1 MKKRILY
8 LLLALVLVLA
18 LSVPALAAETFYPV
32 SVDEYTA
39 GELDEPRINKVYRL
53 SLSDDPSGIPTDDF
67 VRDGRQYYLLDL
79 IRKDEVGVDTQP
91 CTRTVTLPSTTNSM
105 ESVLQSLEAEMEV
118 ETDEGYTGT
127 LKLDH
132 TSVHVTV
139 DGYKSSTKNHS
150 ATRTFPNLSE
160 ADLSL
165 LPKTVTEGGRTLSLA
180 TVQWSSSYDDDGEGG
195 AAIRYSA
202 TASYTGSST
211 HRYDTG
217 YTITADY
224 NGVVAQVYAEE
235 TTFEYFD
242 GTGWRRLVCETPTGG
257 LFNTD
262 QPFQVSLTFT
272 CPQNWQPSDG
282 RREEVRCIR
291 MQLIKSDNCYYQP
304 ANHHYPVISD
314 LTVSYSYEERYEQ
327 PRRLYSFCGS
337 DRQDVTAHL
346 AGGEAVPV
354 LRAQPYQ
361 DDALYLCFDQKMEDG
376 PVSLMFR
383 MQEETVERR
392 ERLSVWYSS
401 RNGWERMRFLD
412 YTEHLCHTGTI
423 LFMPSLA
430 RSSAP

>member
-67 VRDGRQYYLLDL
+67 VRDGRHYYLLDL

-211 HRYDTG
+211 TRYATG

-224 NGVVAQVYAEE
+224 TGEVAK
-235 TTFEYFD
+235 
-242 GTGWRRLVCETPTGG
+242 TGCEIVTYTAIFG
-257 LFNTD
+257 
-262 QPFQVSLTFT
+262 S
-272 CPQNWQPSDG
+272 
-282 RREEVRCIR
+282 R
-291 MQLIKSDNCYYQP
+291 
-304 ANHHYPVISD
+304 
-314 LTVSYSYEERYEQ
+314 TVSEEPENSGVETVPAAKPEPQ
-327 PRRLYSFCGS
+327 AGDTESAANNPASAP
-337 DRQDVTAHL
+337 VTAAGLLTALGCMAAL
-346 AGGEAVPV
+346 AIPVAAVIW
-354 LRAQPYQ
+354 LA
-361 DDALYLCFDQKMEDG
+361 CK
-376 PVSLMFR
+376 LMGR
-383 MQEETVERR
+383 M
-392 ERLSVWYSS
+392 
-401 RNGWERMRFLD
+401 GKK
-412 YTEHLCHTGTI
+412 
-423 LFMPSLA
+423 
-430 RSSAP
+430 

>member
-8 LLLALVLVLA
+8 LLLALVLVLS

-67 VRDGRQYYLLDL
+67 VRDGRHYYLLDL

-180 TVQWSSSYDDDGEGG
+180 TVQWSSSYDDDGAGG

-211 HRYDTG
+211 TRYATG

-224 NGVVAQVYAEE
+224 TGEVAK
-235 TTFEYFD
+235 
-242 GTGWRRLVCETPTGG
+242 TGCEIVTYTAIFG
-257 LFNTD
+257 
-262 QPFQVSLTFT
+262 S
-272 CPQNWQPSDG
+272 
-282 RREEVRCIR
+282 R
-291 MQLIKSDNCYYQP
+291 
-304 ANHHYPVISD
+304 
-314 LTVSYSYEERYEQ
+314 TVSEEPENSGVETV
-327 PRRLYSFCGS
+327 PAAKPEPAANSPAS
-337 DRQDVTAHL
+337 APVTAAGLLTALGCMAAVAIPVAAVIWL
-346 AGGEAVPV
+346 A
-354 LRAQPYQ
+354 
-361 DDALYLCFDQKMEDG
+361 CK
-376 PVSLMFR
+376 LMGR
-383 MQEETVERR
+383 M
-392 ERLSVWYSS
+392 
-401 RNGWERMRFLD
+401 GKK
-412 YTEHLCHTGTI
+412 
-423 LFMPSLA
+423 
-430 RSSAP
+430 

>member
-91 CTRTVTLPSTTNSM
+91 CTRTVTLPSATNSM

-132 TSVHVTV
+132 TSVQVTV

-165 LPKTVTEGGRTLSLA
+165 LPKTVTEGGRTLTLA
-180 TVQWSSSYDDDGEGG
+180 TVQWSSSYDDDGGRSG
-195 AAIRYSA
+195 HPLLR
-202 TASYTGSST
+202 
-211 HRYDTG
+211 HRQLHRQLHHPLCYRLYD
-217 YTITADY
+217 Y
-224 NGVVAQVYAEE
+224 
-235 TTFEYFD
+235 
-242 GTGWRRLVCETPTGG
+242 GG
-257 LFNTD
+257 LH
-262 QPFQVSLTFT
+262 
-272 CPQNWQPSDG
+272 
-282 RREEVRCIR
+282 RRGC
-291 MQLIKSDNCYYQP
+291 QD
-304 ANHHYPVISD
+304 
-314 LTVSYSYEERYEQ
+314 
-327 PRRLYSFCGS
+327 RL
-337 DRQDVTAHL
+337 
-346 AGGEAVPV
+346 
-354 LRAQPYQ
+354 
-361 DDALYLCFDQKMEDG
+361 
-376 PVSLMFR
+376 
-383 MQEETVERR
+383 
-392 ERLSVWYSS
+392 
-401 RNGWERMRFLD
+401 
-412 YTEHLCHTGTI
+412 
-423 LFMPSLA
+423 
-430 RSSAP
+430 

>member
-67 VRDGRQYYLLDL
+67 VRDGRHYYLLDL

-165 LPKTVTEGGRTLSLA
+165 LPKTVTEGGRTLTLA
-180 TVQWSSSYDDDGEGG
+180 TVQWSSSYDDDGAGG

-202 TASYTGSST
+202 TASYTGEVAK
-211 HRYDTG
+211 TG
-217 YTITADY
+217 CEIVTYTAIFGSRAVPEESAEDS
-224 NGVVAQVYAEE
+224 GVE
-235 TTFEYFD
+235 T
-242 GTGWRRLVCETPTGG
+242 V
-257 LFNTD
+257 
-262 QPFQVSLTFT
+262 
-272 CPQNWQPSDG
+272 
-282 RREEVRCIR
+282 
-291 MQLIKSDNCYYQP
+291 P
-304 ANHHYPVISD
+304 AAKPEPAANSPASA
-314 LTVSYSYEERYEQ
+314 
-327 PRRLYSFCGS
+327 P
-337 DRQDVTAHL
+337 VTA
-346 AGGEAVPV
+346 AGLLTALGCMAAVAVPV
-354 LRAQPYQ
+354 A
-361 DDALYLCFDQKMEDG
+361 AVIWIACKIM
-376 PVSLMFR
+376 
-383 MQEETVERR
+383 ERR
-392 ERLSVWYSS
+392 
-401 RNGWERMRFLD
+401 GKK
-412 YTEHLCHTGTI
+412 
-423 LFMPSLA
+423 
-430 RSSAP
+430 

>member
-39 GELDEPRINKVYRL
+39 GELDEPRINTVYRL

-91 CTRTVTLPSTTNSM
+91 CTRTVTLPSATNSM

-211 HRYDTG
+211 TRYATG

-224 NGVVAQVYAEE
+224 TGEVAK
-235 TTFEYFD
+235 
-242 GTGWRRLVCETPTGG
+242 TGCEIVTYTAIFG
-257 LFNTD
+257 
-262 QPFQVSLTFT
+262 S
-272 CPQNWQPSDG
+272 
-282 RREEVRCIR
+282 R
-291 MQLIKSDNCYYQP
+291 
-304 ANHHYPVISD
+304 
-314 LTVSYSYEERYEQ
+314 TVSEEPENSGVETV
-327 PRRLYSFCGS
+327 PAAKPEPAANSPAS
-337 DRQDVTAHL
+337 APVTAAGLLTALGCMAAVAIPVAAVIWL
-346 AGGEAVPV
+346 A
-354 LRAQPYQ
+354 
-361 DDALYLCFDQKMEDG
+361 CK
-376 PVSLMFR
+376 LMGR
-383 MQEETVERR
+383 M
-392 ERLSVWYSS
+392 
-401 RNGWERMRFLD
+401 GKK
-412 YTEHLCHTGTI
+412 
-423 LFMPSLA
+423 
-430 RSSAP
+430 

>member
-8 LLLALVLVLA
+8 LLLALVLVLS

-67 VRDGRQYYLLDL
+67 VRDGRHYYLLDL

-211 HRYDTG
+211 TRYATG

-224 NGVVAQVYAEE
+224 TGEVAK
-235 TTFEYFD
+235 
-242 GTGWRRLVCETPTGG
+242 TGCEIVTYTAIFG
-257 LFNTD
+257 
-262 QPFQVSLTFT
+262 S
-272 CPQNWQPSDG
+272 
-282 RREEVRCIR
+282 R
-291 MQLIKSDNCYYQP
+291 
-304 ANHHYPVISD
+304 
-314 LTVSYSYEERYEQ
+314 TVSEEPENSSVETV
-327 PRRLYSFCGS
+327 PAAKPEPAANSPAS
-337 DRQDVTAHL
+337 APVTAAGLLTALGCMAAVAIPVAAVIWL
-346 AGGEAVPV
+346 A
-354 LRAQPYQ
+354 
-361 DDALYLCFDQKMEDG
+361 CK
-376 PVSLMFR
+376 LMGR
-383 MQEETVERR
+383 M
-392 ERLSVWYSS
+392 
-401 RNGWERMRFLD
+401 GKK
-412 YTEHLCHTGTI
+412 
-423 LFMPSLA
+423 
-430 RSSAP
+430 

>member
-91 CTRTVTLPSTTNSM
+91 CTRTVTLPSATNSM

-132 TSVHVTV
+132 TSVQVTV

-165 LPKTVTEGGRTLSLA
+165 LPKTVTEGGRTLTLA
-180 TVQWSSSYDDDGEGG
+180 TVQWSSSYDDDGAGG
-195 AAIRYSA
+195 AAIRYSD
-202 TASYTGSST
+202 TGSST
-211 HRYDTG
+211 TRYATG

-224 NGVVAQVYAEE
+224 TGEVAKTGCEIVTYTAIFGSRAVPEESAEDSGVE
-235 TTFEYFD
+235 T
-242 GTGWRRLVCETPTGG
+242 V
-257 LFNTD
+257 
-262 QPFQVSLTFT
+262 
-272 CPQNWQPSDG
+272 
-282 RREEVRCIR
+282 
-291 MQLIKSDNCYYQP
+291 P
-304 ANHHYPVISD
+304 AAKPEPAANSPASA
-314 LTVSYSYEERYEQ
+314 
-327 PRRLYSFCGS
+327 P
-337 DRQDVTAHL
+337 VTA
-346 AGGEAVPV
+346 AGLLTALGCMAAVAVPV
-354 LRAQPYQ
+354 A
-361 DDALYLCFDQKMEDG
+361 AVIWIACKIM
-376 PVSLMFR
+376 
-383 MQEETVERR
+383 ERR
-392 ERLSVWYSS
+392 
-401 RNGWERMRFLD
+401 GKK
-412 YTEHLCHTGTI
+412 
-423 LFMPSLA
+423 
-430 RSSAP
+430 

>member
-53 SLSDDPSGIPTDDF
+53 SLSDDPSGIPTEDF
-67 VRDGRQYYLLDL
+67 VRDGRHYYLLDL
-79 IRKDEVGVDTQP
+79 IPKDEVGVQKQP

-211 HRYDTG
+211 THYATG

-224 NGVVAQVYAEE
+224 TGEVAK
-235 TTFEYFD
+235 
-242 GTGWRRLVCETPTGG
+242 TGCEIVTYTAIFG
-257 LFNTD
+257 
-262 QPFQVSLTFT
+262 S
-272 CPQNWQPSDG
+272 
-282 RREEVRCIR
+282 R
-291 MQLIKSDNCYYQP
+291 
-304 ANHHYPVISD
+304 
-314 LTVSYSYEERYEQ
+314 TVSEEPENSGVETV
-327 PRRLYSFCGS
+327 PAAKPEPAANSPAS
-337 DRQDVTAHL
+337 APVTAAGLLTALGCMAAVAIPVAAVIWL
-346 AGGEAVPV
+346 A
-354 LRAQPYQ
+354 
-361 DDALYLCFDQKMEDG
+361 CK
-376 PVSLMFR
+376 LMGR
-383 MQEETVERR
+383 M
-392 ERLSVWYSS
+392 
-401 RNGWERMRFLD
+401 GKK
-412 YTEHLCHTGTI
+412 
-423 LFMPSLA
+423 
-430 RSSAP
+430 

>member
-8 LLLALVLVLA
+8 LLLALVLVLS

-67 VRDGRQYYLLDL
+67 VRDGRHYYLLDL

-165 LPKTVTEGGRTLSLA
+165 LPKTVTEGGRTLTLA
-180 TVQWSSSYDDDGEGG
+180 TVQWSSSYDDDGAGG

-211 HRYDTG
+211 TRYATG

-224 NGVVAQVYAEE
+224 TGEVAK
-235 TTFEYFD
+235 
-242 GTGWRRLVCETPTGG
+242 TGCEIVTYTAIFG
-257 LFNTD
+257 
-262 QPFQVSLTFT
+262 S
-272 CPQNWQPSDG
+272 
-282 RREEVRCIR
+282 R
-291 MQLIKSDNCYYQP
+291 
-304 ANHHYPVISD
+304 
-314 LTVSYSYEERYEQ
+314 TVSEEPENSGVETV
-327 PRRLYSFCGS
+327 PAAKPEPAANSPAS
-337 DRQDVTAHL
+337 APVTAAGLLTALGCMAAVAIPVAAVIWL
-346 AGGEAVPV
+346 A
-354 LRAQPYQ
+354 
-361 DDALYLCFDQKMEDG
+361 CK
-376 PVSLMFR
+376 LMGR
-383 MQEETVERR
+383 M
-392 ERLSVWYSS
+392 
-401 RNGWERMRFLD
+401 GKK
-412 YTEHLCHTGTI
+412 
-423 LFMPSLA
+423 
-430 RSSAP
+430 

>member
-8 LLLALVLVLA
+8 LLLALVLVLS

-67 VRDGRQYYLLDL
+67 VRDGRHYYLLDL

-211 HRYDTG
+211 TRYATG

-224 NGVVAQVYAEE
+224 TGEVAKTGCEVVTYTAIFGSVELAEDEQEPEASSQPEPPAPDTTPAE
-235 TTFEYFD
+235 T
-242 GTGWRRLVCETPTGG
+242 GTGPNLLPILGCVGG
-257 LFNTD
+257 VAAVAVVVLWA
-262 QPFQVSLTFT
+262 V
-272 CPQNWQPSDG
+272 QNKKIG
-282 RREEVRCIR
+282 RRER
-291 MQLIKSDNCYYQP
+291 
-304 ANHHYPVISD
+304 
-314 LTVSYSYEERYEQ
+314 T
-327 PRRLYSFCGS
+327 
-337 DRQDVTAHL
+337 
-346 AGGEAVPV
+346 
-354 LRAQPYQ
+354 
-361 DDALYLCFDQKMEDG
+361 
-376 PVSLMFR
+376 
-383 MQEETVERR
+383 
-392 ERLSVWYSS
+392 
-401 RNGWERMRFLD
+401 
-412 YTEHLCHTGTI
+412 
-423 LFMPSLA
+423 
-430 RSSAP
+430 

>member
-8 LLLALVLVLA
+8 LLLALVLVLSLA
-18 LSVPALAAETFYPV
+18 VPALAAETFYPV

-67 VRDGRQYYLLDL
+67 VRDGRHYYLLDL

-211 HRYDTG
+211 TRYATG

-224 NGVVAQVYAEE
+224 TGEVAKTGCEIVTYTAIFGSRAVSEEPENSGVE
-235 TTFEYFD
+235 T
-242 GTGWRRLVCETPTGG
+242 V
-257 LFNTD
+257 
-262 QPFQVSLTFT
+262 
-272 CPQNWQPSDG
+272 
-282 RREEVRCIR
+282 
-291 MQLIKSDNCYYQP
+291 P
-304 ANHHYPVISD
+304 AAKPEPAANSPASA
-314 LTVSYSYEERYEQ
+314 
-327 PRRLYSFCGS
+327 P
-337 DRQDVTAHL
+337 VTAAGLLTALGCMAAVAIPVAAVIWL
-346 AGGEAVPV
+346 A
-354 LRAQPYQ
+354 
-361 DDALYLCFDQKMEDG
+361 CK
-376 PVSLMFR
+376 LMGR
-383 MQEETVERR
+383 M
-392 ERLSVWYSS
+392 
-401 RNGWERMRFLD
+401 GKK
-412 YTEHLCHTGTI
+412 
-423 LFMPSLA
+423 
-430 RSSAP
+430 